1 MSNQELKIGD
11 KILLYYMEQE
21 FGVPAGTKGI
31 VTKIDRDP
39 FGEGEIVQ
47 VEWENGST
55 LNLLTNVDVWKKVKE
70 DIQETTETEWY
81 QKNRDL
87 ATFDLPYFKQYLKK
101 LQNVGIVNMFEA
113 APFLYSGSEHIE
125 RYYGEGRED
134 DEEFQEFLQASDES
148 KQKFI
153 SDLVKYAQKNNKSL
167 EEDFEINRLAKN
179 LASKLVQFY
188 MIFY

>member
-11 KILLYYMEQE
+11 KILLYHMDQE

-31 VTKIDRDP
+31 VLKIDRDP

-47 VEWENGST
+47 VDWENGST

-70 DIQETTETEWY
+70 DIQETSETNWY
-81 QKNRDL
+81 LKNRDL
-87 ATFDLPYFKQYLKK
+87 AIFDLPYFKEYLKK
-101 LQNVGIVNMFEA
+101 LQSVGIVNMFQA
-113 APFLYSGSEHIE
+113 APLIYSGSEHIE

-134 DEEFQEFLQASDES
+134 DEEFQEFLEASDEA

-153 SDLVKYAQKNNKSL
+153 SDLVKYAQRNNKSL
-167 EEDFEINRLAKN
+167 EDDFEINSLAKK
-179 LASKLVQFY
+179 LATKLVQFY